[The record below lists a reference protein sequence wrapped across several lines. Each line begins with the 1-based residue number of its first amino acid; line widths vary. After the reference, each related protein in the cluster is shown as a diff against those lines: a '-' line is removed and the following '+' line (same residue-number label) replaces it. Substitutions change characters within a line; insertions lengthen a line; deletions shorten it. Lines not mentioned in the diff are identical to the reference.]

1 MRKTLLSVRLLT
13 LLLVVLLA
21 ASCKKKEKDKPE
33 VATESQVEDAEETT
47 EEFFEAL
54 EDNDLEKAQT
64 LVTPETRPVLDVVIK
79 DARRHEEK
87 HGEKPKIK
95 VVILE
100 RKPLVERVDLKVQI
114 TVGEKVRKETLKL
127 VLVEDDWRIVLP
139 RKQLALVRLV
149 VFHEPFK
156 IILVDHK
163 VEEHH
168 HHDDDGCKHH
178 KHKHKHKHHGH
189 DDDH

>member
-1 MRKTLLSVRLLT
+1 MRKTHLSARLLT
-13 LLLVVLLA
+13 MLLVLLLAV
-21 ASCKKKEKDKPE
+21 SCNKKEKEKPE
-33 VATESQVEDAEETT
+33 VATEAEVEEAEETT

-87 HGEKPKIK
+87 HGEKPEIK

-100 RKPLVERVDLKVQI
+100 RKPMVEQVNLKVQI

-139 RKQLALVRLV
+139 RKQLTLVRLV

-156 IILVDHK
+156 VILVDHK

-168 HHDDDGCKHH
+168 HGHDDDCKHH

>member
-1 MRKTLLSVRLLT
+1 MLLV
-13 LLLVVLLA
+13 LLLP
-21 ASCKKKEKDKPE
+21 ASCNKKEKEKPE
-33 VATESQVEDAEETT
+33 VATEAEVEEAEETT

-87 HGEKPKIK
+87 HGEKPEIK

-100 RKPLVERVDLKVQI
+100 RKPMVEQVNLKVQI

-139 RKQLALVRLV
+139 RKQLTLVRLV

-156 IILVDHK
+156 VILVDHK

-168 HHDDDGCKHH
+168 HGHDDDCKHH

>member
-1 MRKTLLSVRLLT
+1 MRKTHLPVRLLT
-13 LLLVVLLA
+13 MLLVLLLAV
-21 ASCKKKEKDKPE
+21 SCNKKNKEKPE
-33 VATESQVEDAEETT
+33 VATKAEVKEAEETT

-79 DARRHEEK
+79 DARQHERK
-87 HGEKPKIK
+87 HGKKPEIK

-100 RKPLVERVDLKVQI
+100 RKPMIERVDLKVQI

-127 VLVEDDWRIVLP
+127 VLVEDDWRIVMP

-156 IILVDHK
+156 VVLVEHK
-163 VEEHH
+163 IEEHH
-168 HHDDDGCKHH
+168 HGHGCKHH
-178 KHKHKHKHHGH
+178 KHKHKH
-189 DDDH
+189 DDDHH

>member
-1 MRKTLLSVRLLT
+1 M
-13 LLLVVLLA
+13 
-21 ASCKKKEKDKPE
+21 P
-33 VATESQVEDAEETT
+33 EETT

-64 LVTPETRPVLDVVIK
+64 LVTPETRPVLDAVIK
-79 DARRHEEK
+79 EGRRHEEK
-87 HGEKPKIK
+87 HGEKPQIK

-100 RKPLVERVDLKVQI
+100 RKPLVEQVNLKVQI
-114 TVGEKVRKETLKL
+114 TVGEKMRDETLKL

-156 IILVDHK
+156 VILVNHK

-168 HHDDDGCKHH
+168 HGHDCKHH
-178 KHKHKHKHHGH
+178 KHKHKHHGRGH
-189 DDDH
+189 AYGHGPLEGSPDQDLQN

>member
-1 MRKTLLSVRLLT
+1 MNQSVRLLT
-13 LLLVVLLA
+13 LVLVLLLA
-21 ASCKKKEKDKPE
+21 ASCKKKEKEKPE
-33 VATESQVEDAEETT
+33 IATEAEVKEAEETT

-54 EDNDLEKAQT
+54 EDNDFEEAEK
-64 LVTPETRPVLDVVIK
+64 LVTPETRPVLEVVK
-79 DARRHEEK
+79 NDARKHEQK
-87 HGEKPKIK
+87 NGEKPEIK

-100 RKPLVERVDLKVQI
+100 RKPLVEQVNLKVQI

-127 VLVEDDWRIVLP
+127 VLIEDDWRIVLP

-156 IILVDHK
+156 VVLVQHEK
-163 VEEHH
+163 EH
-168 HHDDDGCKHH
+168 HHDDDCKHHH
-178 KHKHKHKHHGH
+178 KHKHKHKHHH